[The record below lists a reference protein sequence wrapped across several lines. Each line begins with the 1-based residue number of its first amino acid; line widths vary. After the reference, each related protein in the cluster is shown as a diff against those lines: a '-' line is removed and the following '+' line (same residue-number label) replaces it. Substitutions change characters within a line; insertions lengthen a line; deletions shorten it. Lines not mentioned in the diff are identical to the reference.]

1 MKLKELKNIIEN
13 LDDDHQVYFE
23 DLDEDLYIVRYVEID
38 EVTHS
43 ITFKNYL

>member
-13 LDDDHQVYFE
+13 LDDDYQVYFE
-23 DLDEDLYIVRYVEID
+23 DLDEDLYIVRQVEID

-43 ITFKNYL
+43 ITFQNY